1 MIVKFETS
9 PKMCVE
15 VPRLIANEHLIKK
28 LVYFANNGLKQII
41 NVKDG
46 PIINIAAY

>member
-1 MIVKFETS
+1 
-9 PKMCVE
+9 MCVE
-15 VPRLIANEHLIKK
+15 VPRFIANEHLIKK

-46 PIINIAAY
+46 PVINIVAY